1 MPCTF
6 LSPEQAGYI
15 KGINLLPQPQLPVGL
30 GQGTYRKGQKM
41 DDLLNLL
48 VQLLIALTCAFIAN
62 ILVPRQVPGKLFGLV
77 LIGLIGVLLGQWVM
91 NSLLQQ
97 YKLTLPWLTWG
108 IQGVPVVPAVIG
120 SAIVLYVVTAFLS
133 WGRYG
138 NR

>member
-1 MPCTF
+1 
-6 LSPEQAGYI
+6 
-15 KGINLLPQPQLPVGL
+15 
-30 GQGTYRKGQKM
+30 M
-41 DDLLNLL
+41 DNLLNLL

-77 LIGLIGVLLGQWVM
+77 LIGLIGVLLGQWVV

-97 YKLTLPWLTWG
+97 YTLTLPWLTWG
-108 IQGVPVVPAVIG
+108 IQGVPVVPSVIG